1 MDPAFTPLTAADAPA
16 WADLTT
22 VLARADETEEHYSAE
37 DLTEEL
43 AEEGVD
49 PQRDTWAVR
58 DRAGDGIA
66 AFGQVRVRSELLD
79 GRAIALLGGGVHP
92 DWRRRGIGRALMD
105 RMEARAKELAAERH
119 PGAPVTFRNPGG
131 LETDPVRHLLIG
143 RGYTL
148 SRYFV
153 QMERSLP
160 EPTSATP
167 GPTAL
172 SALTPSPVTADAV
185 APHASPSSTVAGHR
199 IVPFAA
205 ALSAGT
211 HRARNAAFAHHWGS
225 TSASEAEWADLVG
238 ARSFAADCSFLAV
251 APAIGEPADGDV
263 HAFCLAQDWQDGPL
277 YLALIGTVPAA
288 RGLGLARACIA
299 ASLEAAARRP
309 DTEGRP
315 RFSRASLHV
324 DADSPTGATRLYRAA
339 GFAAVKTFATF
350 TRDLPVR
357 SSRSTPPS

>member
-1 MDPAFTPLTAADAPA
+1 MDPAFTPLTTADTPA

-22 VLARADETEEHYSAE
+22 VLARADETEEFYSAE
-37 DLTEEL
+37 DLAEEL

-58 DRAGDGIA
+58 DRAGDGIV
-66 AFGQVRVRSELLD
+66 AFGQVRVRVRAELLH
-79 GRAIALLGGGVHP
+79 GRAIVLLGGGVHP

-105 RMEARAKELAAERH
+105 RMEARARELAAGRH
-119 PGAPVTFRNPGG
+119 PGAPVTLRNPGG

-160 EPTSATP
+160 GPTPAPP
-167 GPTAL
+167 GPTAS
-172 SALTPSPVTADAV
+172 SATPPSATPSSAV
-185 APHASPSSTVAGHR
+185 AGYR
-199 IVPFAA
+199 IVPFTA

-211 HRARNAAFAHHWGS
+211 HRARNAAFADHWGS
-225 TSASEAEWADLVG
+225 TSTSEAEWADLIG
-238 ARSFAADCSFLAV
+238 ARSFTADCSFLAV
-251 APAIGEPADGDV
+251 ASGSGKAAAGDV
-263 HAFCLAQDWQDGPL
+263 HAFCLAQDWQDGQL

-288 RGLGLARACIA
+288 RGVGLARACIA
-299 ASLEAAARRP
+299 ASLEAAVRRP

-357 SSRSTPPS
+357 SSRSIPPS